1 MKKKEIRQFMST
13 QFSYALHKP
22 IPRPKVF
29 RKTLAFHPR
38 DLWQI
43 DLLDL
48 QKFNTENRDYN
59 YLCVIIDCFSRFV
72 WAKPLITKTGKS
84 LVKALALLL
93 MNERPKLLQADQ
105 GTEFFNKDVKLMLE
119 AFTPKL
125 YHTYS
130 DRKATM
136 VERVQRTL
144 RLKLGRL
151 FTKNGNNNWI
161 DHIDDVIESYN
172 NTYHR
177 SIKMAPS
184 EVKATKTANLFYST
198 VRVRTD
204 EAKFK
209 VGDKVLMFG
218 KKKEFQKEYQEKWL
232 TEIFKVKKV
241 LKTIPVT
248 YILEDEKGEEIDGSF
263 YDTEIQHIKV

>member
-1 MKKKEIRQFMST
+1 MKKEEISKFMST

-22 IPRPKVF
+22 IRRPKVF
-29 RKTLAFHPR
+29 RKTIAFHPR

-48 QKFNTENRDYN
+48 QKFSSENRGYN
-59 YLCVIIDCFSRFV
+59 YLCVIIDCFSRYV
-72 WAKPLITKTGKS
+72 WGKPLLTKTGKS

-93 MNERPKLLQADQ
+93 MNERPKLLQGDQ

-119 AFTPKL
+119 AFSPKL
-125 YHTYS
+125 YHSYS

-144 RLKLGRL
+144 RLRLGRL

-161 DHIDDVIESYN
+161 DHIDDVIDSYN
-172 NTYHR
+172 NTNHR
-177 SIKMAPS
+177 SIKMALR
-184 EVKATKTANLFYST
+184 KFNAANTANLFYDT
-198 VRVRTD
+198 IRIRTD
-204 EAKFK
+204 EPKFK
-209 VGDKVLMFG
+209 VGDRVLMFG
-218 KKKEFQKEYQEKWL
+218 KKKEFQKEYEEAWM

-241 LKTIPVT
+241 MKTVPVT
-248 YILEDEKGEEIDGSF
+248 YVLEDLKGEEIDGSF
-263 YDTEIQHIKV
+263 YEPEIQHIQV